1 MQRHWR
7 LQRQAEWRSE
17 ETKALASPLPGAE
30 YSGTSPYKKIG
41 DIEKGEKNFK
51 VWNRWQCNCVTA
63 QKNTWIFMALHID
76 LDTFFFFR
84 RLLFFCVA
92 SKCCNSI

>member
-30 YSGTSPYKKIG
+30 YSGTSPYKKKLETLKKERKILKCG
-41 DIEKGEKNFK
+41 TGGNAI
-51 VWNRWQCNCVTA
+51 VL
-63 QKNTWIFMALHID
+63 LHRKTPGYLWPCI
-76 LDTFFFFR
+76 
-84 RLLFFCVA
+84 
-92 SKCCNSI
+92 